1 MAAFQEAPAMAN
13 LRLHCRGNSGILAL
27 AVAVNRDNREYDAE
41 GQLRLRL
48 KPTRDG
54 TWPLSELAHGG
65 CGEDGG
71 PVHQLGHVLRGECQ
85 VLSPVCEFVED
96 V

>member
-1 MAAFQEAPAMAN
+1 
-13 LRLHCRGNSGILAL
+13 LAL
-27 AVAVNRDNREYDAE
+27 AVAVNRENREYDAE

-71 PVHQLGHVLRGECQ
+71 PVRRLGRVLRGECR
-85 VLSPVCEFVED
+85 VLGPVGEVVEA
-96 V
+96 VGGQNIMRTGGHAK